1 MIKLTRK
8 PVKVLLIKAARVL
21 TESGLR
27 ENGPRPESEHMT
39 PGRHTLSVSS
49 LTELGKLENS
59 EGKKNVA
66 KLETK
71 K

>member
-8 PVKVLLIKAARVL
+8 PVKVLLIKAACVL
-21 TESGLR
+21 TKSGLR
-27 ENGPRPESEHMT
+27 ENGRCHESKHMT

>member
-27 ENGPRPESEHMT
+27 ENGPCPESEHMT
-39 PGRHTLSVSS
+39 PGQHTLSISS
-49 LTELGKLENS
+49 LTELGQLKNS
-59 EGKKNVA
+59 EGKKKCGKIGN
-66 KLETK
+66 
-71 K
+71 